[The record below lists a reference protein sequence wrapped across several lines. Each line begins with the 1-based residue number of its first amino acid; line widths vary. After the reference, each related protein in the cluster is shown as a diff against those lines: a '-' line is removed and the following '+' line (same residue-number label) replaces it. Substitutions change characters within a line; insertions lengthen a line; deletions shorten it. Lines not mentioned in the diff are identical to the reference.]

1 MQRRSVLRR
10 AAALGATG
18 AVGSTA
24 GCLTG
29 AFESGPTNVVLGEPE
44 DQLADSEDLGYPAY
58 GQSFPEFTLPEAFS
72 DEPFSSADRERPAV
86 YTAFYA
92 FCTAECLL
100 LMGGMANVQ
109 ATLADRELLD
119 AVDLVGITFDPT
131 RDTPAKLKADAEQAG
146 IRHDHERWHYLRPES
161 DERAEEV
168 VEQKLGIG
176 FEKTDEGGEVY
187 EFQHITITF
196 LVNPDGVVER
206 AYRGESLDVERV
218 VGDIETV
225 VDAYA

>member
-29 AFESGPTNVVLGEPE
+29 IFESGPTNVVLGEPE

-58 GQSFPEFTLPEAFS
+58 GQPFPEFTLPEAFS
-72 DEPFSSADRERPAV
+72 DDSFSSADRERPAV

-92 FCTAECLL
+92 FCTAECIL

-109 ATLADRELLD
+109 ATLAERDRLD

-131 RDTPAKLKADAEQAG
+131 RDTPEKLEADAEQAG

-161 DERAEEV
+161 DERAKTV
-168 VEQKLGIG
+168 VDDKLGVG
-176 FEKTDEGGEVY
+176 FEKTGVGEAY
-187 EFQHITITF
+187 EFKHITITF

-218 VGDIETV
+218 VTDIETV

>member
-10 AAALGATG
+10 AAAVGAAG

-29 AFESGPTNVVLGEPE
+29 AFESEPTNVVLGEPE

-72 DEPFSSADRERPAV
+72 DEPFSSADRDRPAV

-109 ATLADRELLD
+109 ATLAERDRLE

-131 RDTPAKLKADAEQAG
+131 RDTPAKLEADAEQAG

-168 VEQKLGIG
+168 VDDLLGIG
-176 FEKTDEGGEVY
+176 FEKTGGGETY
-187 EFQHITITF
+187 EFTHITITF

-218 VGDIETV
+218 VNDLETV
-225 VDAYA
+225 VDADA

>member
-10 AAALGATG
+10 AAALGAAG

-24 GCLTG
+24 GCLAG
-29 AFESGPTNVVLGEPE
+29 AFESEPTNVVLGEPE

-58 GQSFPEFTLPEAFS
+58 GQSFPEFTLPEVFA
-72 DEPFSSADRERPAV
+72 DEPFSSADRDRPAV

-92 FCTAECLL
+92 FCPAECLL

-109 ATLADRELLD
+109 STLADRELLD
-119 AVDLVGITFDPT
+119 AVDLVGITFDPA
-131 RDTPAKLKADAEQAG
+131 RDTPEELKTHAEEMG
-146 IRHDHERWHYLRPES
+146 IRRDHERWHYLRPES
-161 DERAEEV
+161 EERARAV
-168 VEQKLGIG
+168 VDDKLGIG
-176 FEKTDEGGEVY
+176 FEKTGGGEAY
-187 EFQHITITF
+187 EFTHITITF

-206 AYRGESLDVERV
+206 AYRGETLDVEQV
-218 VGDIETV
+218 VSDLETV

>member
-10 AAALGATG
+10 AAALGAAG
-18 AVGSTA
+18 AAGSTA

-29 AFESGPTNVVLGEPE
+29 LFDADPTNVVLEEPE

-58 GQSFPEFTLPEAFS
+58 GQAFPEFTLPEVFA
-72 DEPFSSADRERPAV
+72 DEAFSSADRDRPAV

-92 FCTAECLL
+92 FCPAECLL

-109 ATLADRELLD
+109 ASLADREVID

-131 RDTPAKLKADAEQAG
+131 RDTPEKLDEHAEQMG

-161 DERAEEV
+161 DERAKAV
-168 VEQKLGIG
+168 VNDELGIG
-176 FEKTDEGGEVY
+176 FEKTDEGGEAY
-187 EFQHITITF
+187 EFAHITITF

-206 AYRGESLDVERV
+206 AYRGESLDVERIV
-218 VGDIETV
+218 NDIETV
-225 VDAYA
+225 IDAYA

>member
-10 AAALGATG
+10 AAAVGAAG

-29 AFESGPTNVVLGEPE
+29 AFESEPTNVVLGEPE
-44 DQLADSEDLGYPAY
+44 DQLADSEDLSYPAY
-58 GQSFPEFTLPEAFS
+58 GQSFPAFTLPEAFS
-72 DEPFSSADRERPAV
+72 DEPFSSADRDRPAV

-109 ATLADRELLD
+109 ATLAERDRLE
-119 AVDLVGITFDPT
+119 AVDFVGITFDPT
-131 RDTPAKLKADAEQAG
+131 RDTPAKLEADAEQAG

-168 VEQKLGIG
+168 VDDLLGIG
-176 FEKTDEGGEVY
+176 FEKTGGGETY
-187 EFQHITITF
+187 EFTHITITF

-218 VGDIETV
+218 VNDLETV
-225 VDAYA
+225 VDADA

>member
-10 AAALGATG
+10 AAALGAAG

-29 AFESGPTNVVLGEPE
+29 VFESEPTGVVLDEPD

-58 GQSFPEFTLPEAFS
+58 GQSFPAFTLPEVFA
-72 DEPFSSADRERPAV
+72 DEPFSSADRDRPAL

-92 FCTAECLL
+92 FCPAECLL

-119 AVDLVGITFDPT
+119 AVDLVGITFDPV
-131 RDTPAKLKADAEQAG
+131 RDTPERLDAHAEEMG
-146 IRHDHERWHYLRPES
+146 IRREHERWHYLRPES
-161 DERAEEV
+161 PERAEAV
-168 VEQKLGIG
+168 VDEKLGIG
-176 FEKTDEGGEVY
+176 FEKTGGGETY
-187 EFQHITITF
+187 EFTHITITF

-206 AYRGESLDVERV
+206 AYRGETLDIEQV
-218 VGDIETV
+218 VDDIETV
-225 VDAYA
+225 VDAA

>member
-29 AFESGPTNVVLGEPE
+29 VFDAEPTNVVLGEPE

-58 GQSFPEFTLPEAFS
+58 GQPFPEFTLPEAFS
-72 DEPFSSADRERPAV
+72 DDSFSSAGRERPAV

-92 FCTAECLL
+92 FCTAECIL

-109 ATLADRELLD
+109 ASLADRDLLD

-131 RDTPAKLKADAEQAG
+131 RDTPEKLEADAEQAG

-161 DERAEEV
+161 DERAKTV
-168 VEQKLGIG
+168 VDDKLGIG
-176 FEKTDEGGEVY
+176 FEKTGVGEAY
-187 EFQHITITF
+187 EFAHITITF

-206 AYRGESLDVERV
+206 AYRGETLDVERV
-218 VGDIETV
+218 VSDIETV
-225 VDAYA
+225 ADAYA

>member
-10 AAALGATG
+10 AAAAGAAG
-18 AVGSTA
+18 VVGSTA

-29 AFESGPTNVVLGEPE
+29 AFESEPTNVVLGEPE

-58 GQSFPEFTLPEAFS
+58 GQTFPEFTLPEVFA
-72 DEPFSSADRERPAV
+72 DEPFSSADLDRPAL

-92 FCTAECLL
+92 FCPAECLL

-131 RDTPAKLKADAEQAG
+131 RDTPEKLDTHAEEMG

-168 VEQKLGIG
+168 VDDLLGIG
-176 FEKTDEGGEVY
+176 FEKTGGGETY
-187 EFQHITITF
+187 EFTHITITF

-218 VGDIETV
+218 VNDLETV
-225 VDAYA
+225 VDADA

>member
-10 AAALGATG
+10 AAAAGAAG
-18 AVGSTA
+18 VVGSTA
-24 GCLTG
+24 GCLG
-29 AFESGPTNVVLGEPE
+29 GLFDEEPTNVVLDEPE

-58 GQSFPEFTLPEAFS
+58 GQAFPEFTLPEVFA
-72 DEPFSSADRERPAV
+72 DEPFSSADRDRPAL

-109 ATLADRELLD
+109 STLADRELLD
-119 AVDLVGITFDPT
+119 AVDLVGITFDPS
-131 RDTPAKLKADAEQAG
+131 RDTPDALETDAEEAG
-146 IRHDHERWHYLRPES
+146 IRYDHERWHYLRPES

-168 VEQKLGIG
+168 IDDKLGIG
-176 FEKTDEGGEVY
+176 FEKTDEGGDVY

-206 AYRGESLDVERV
+206 AYRGETLDVEGV
-218 VGDIETV
+218 VSDLETV

>member
-29 AFESGPTNVVLGEPE
+29 VFDAEPTNVVLGEPE

-58 GQSFPEFTLPEAFS
+58 GQPFPEFTLPEAFS
-72 DEPFSSADRERPAV
+72 DDSFSSADRERPAV

-92 FCTAECLL
+92 FCTAECIL

-109 ATLADRELLD
+109 ASLADRDLLD

-131 RDTPAKLKADAEQAG
+131 RDTPEKLEADAEQAG

-161 DERAEEV
+161 DERAKTV
-168 VEQKLGIG
+168 VDDKLGIG
-176 FEKTDEGGEVY
+176 FEKTGVGEAY
-187 EFQHITITF
+187 EFAHITITF

-206 AYRGESLDVERV
+206 AYRGETLDVERV
-218 VGDIETV
+218 VSDIETV
-225 VDAYA
+225 ADAYA

>member
-10 AAALGATG
+10 AAAAGAAG
-18 AVGSTA
+18 VVGSTA
-24 GCLTG
+24 GCLAG
-29 AFESGPTNVVLGEPE
+29 AFESEPTNVVLGEPE

-58 GQSFPEFTLPEAFS
+58 GQTFPEFTLPEVFA
-72 DEPFSSADRERPAV
+72 DEPFSSADLDRPAL

-92 FCTAECLL
+92 FCPAECLL

-131 RDTPAKLKADAEQAG
+131 RDTPEKLDTHAEEMG

-168 VEQKLGIG
+168 VDDQLGIG
-176 FEKTDEGGEVY
+176 FEKTGGGETY
-187 EFQHITITF
+187 EFTHITITF

-206 AYRGESLDVERV
+206 AYRGETLDVEGV
-218 VGDIETV
+218 VSDLETV